1 MNYNTTYW
9 RKIRNDT
16 CYSYVLMSLLLFW
29 RMTSVWPSRPFARC
43 KTADFAFWAE
53 QNVRETSRFFT
64 KNPKEQYFC
73 PVRFCQDESA
83 TSHTYEALTN
93 CLILATIDGSR
104 RNLFYYKRHGFW
116 LTNHQFK
123 KTRKT
128 QGIAEDFQEVKLQLK
143 FSTVWPSFSDF
154 QPIIQLGK
162 LLEVIFVLYK
172 ESITTLNNYF
182 LYKISTFFFNKL
194 LFRLHAS
201 IDSYGVL
208 QVFWFFKI
216 RCRPHDQAGISC
228 FVRIFCY
235 FVVIFLG
242 SFSLLRY
249 SVLYVYII
257 DQYIS

>member
-1 MNYNTTYW
+1 ME
-9 RKIRNDT
+9 KK
-16 CYSYVLMSLLLFW
+16 F
-29 RMTSVWPSRPFARC
+29 
-43 KTADFAFWAE
+43 
-53 QNVRETSRFFT
+53 
-64 KNPKEQYFC
+64 
-73 PVRFCQDESA
+73 
-83 TSHTYEALTN
+83 
-93 CLILATIDGSR
+93 
-104 RNLFYYKRHGFW
+104 FYYKRHGFW
-116 LTNHQFK
+116 LTNHQLK
-123 KTRKT
+123 KPQKT
-128 QGIAEDFQEVKLQLK
+128 QGIAEDFQELKLQLK

-154 QPIIQLGK
+154 QRIIQLGK
-162 LLEVIFVLYK
+162 LFEIIFLLYK

-208 QVFWFFKI
+208 KVFWFFKI
-216 RCRPHDQAGISC
+216 RCRPHDQAVISC

-242 SFSLLRY
+242 SFSLLRN